1 MCKKMRKVLF
11 LILSAVVLLSSC
23 GEFSK
28 VQKTTDYDYKY
39 EVAKAYY
46 MDGHYGRA
54 SQLFGDLLA
63 IMKGSAYG
71 EECLYLL
78 AMSNFRNKDYESC
91 ATYFRKYYQSYPK
104 GVYVELAHYYTGL
117 ALYRLTPD
125 ARLDQENTTA
135 AIDELQSFLD
145 AYPTTSLKE
154 ETQEMIYKL
163 QDKLVEKEYLS
174 AKLYFDLGSYVGN
187 STYGGSNYEA
197 CIVTAQNA
205 LKDYPY
211 ATAERREELSM
222 LILKSRYQLAK
233 QSVEEKRI
241 GRFRE
246 VVDEYYAFQNDFPES
261 KYAKEAQ
268 AIFTDSEAKL
278 KKNPQPEE
286 D

>member
-1 MCKKMRKVLF
+1 MCKKMRKILF
-11 LILSAVVLLSSC
+11 LVLSATVLLSSC
-23 GEFSK
+23 GQFSK
-28 VQKTTDYDYKY
+28 VQKTSDYEYKY
-39 EVAKAYY
+39 EVAKAYF

-63 IMKGSAYG
+63 VMKGTTYG

-104 GVYVELAHYYTGL
+104 GTYVEFAHYYTGL

-125 ARLDQENTTA
+125 SRLDQANTNE

-145 AYPTTSLKE
+145 AYPFTSLKE

-174 AKLYFDLGSYVGN
+174 AKLYYDLGTYVGN

-205 LKDYPY
+205 LKDFPY
-211 ATAERREELSM
+211 ATAQKREELSI
-222 LILKSRYQLAK
+222 LILRSRYQLAK

-241 GRFRE
+241 SRFRE

-261 KYAKEAQ
+261 QYAKEAQ
-268 AIFTDSEAKL
+268 SMWSDSEEKL
-278 KKNPQPEE
+278 KISPQSEE